1 MWRKIYNAIWADKAR
16 RAAVLTIII
25 ALIVSGT
32 ALAIL
37 NTIGKSKPAQG
48 IPDEQPLIGT
58 EVADLPQ
65 ESSRN
70 TNQETESQPADE
82 RQTEQS
88 GEQYETPEV
97 TGPSAQ
103 ETSAGGNEQSSS
115 KTADTQPATV
125 SGETV
130 SESGEVENV
139 TQETTTQ
146 ETTTQNNVEPEVRYS
161 VNFATQGGS
170 VLQTKQVERGTR
182 IKSFSTPYSEGNIFL
197 GWYYDEALTQPVKE
211 DDSVNS
217 DLTLYAAYRQAEQLQ
232 PVENIV
238 FTAAENVDG
247 DSFAITV
254 VTEDKKLDAE
264 GVRAALDVKNLTDP
278 GQTDIVRVT
287 GADGEY
293 VITGIT
299 PEIENNSSMAVPG
312 FEDGCT
318 YRITLTDSRLNFKN
332 QPDTVREYNFTTA
345 KKEVLNV
352 SLNSDIVYIPI
363 SDLKNITNAGD
374 SVETL
379 SIALYQADKD
389 GVLGPAELTQ
399 GQFDYSR
406 EILNVGD
413 VISIY
418 AGLRPDLRT
427 LDTPDEQNGDIAY
440 VEITGKNGNRYSY
453 KNAAPEDVIFTPDI
467 LPVSAAFLGNAGEG
481 SMTVDNRV
489 LDYSPDVYANVGLDS
504 RTTVD
509 IGDYVA
515 FYSGIFGISE
525 GENAAQIGS
534 YGLVTAVTK
543 NDNGTTTIGYRAVG
557 FDEVIAA
564 MDIYTSEQMSGAEMI
579 EDVDTASIERAIE
592 KQAVESGFAD
602 EAAQYLASLALATD
616 NFTRLKD
623 NMNLE
628 DYKVILEDGSTI
640 SPEELQLMS
649 SDISVECKLED
660 GYPKATISTTPK
672 NLSQAEGSAA
682 RDKGLS
688 VELEVQAKITMGKK
702 GSDNQVEITVS
713 GKFTEEVGLDLG
725 VSSRAVWKVWGIFPY
740 IAEYRVTANIDVLN
754 YTGIEVSAVMVTNSS
769 DDNDDE
775 DKGGFNTALDIAD
788 QIKELIEQAKDDG
801 EDDDSEENANK
812 LVKRYSDMMD
822 EESDWIKIFEQ
833 NIINQEKLLPPCL
846 PIIAVSIDVDFV
858 VKVDACVAVGFDF
871 DYITGKRYTYT
882 IDVFAGKVYNDTVQL
897 IEDAYEFDFYVMG
910 RLAVRAGLEFE
921 FKVGVFSTKLAS
933 VGFVAEAGAYTK
945 LWGYFYYELKYT
957 QSLGKSQQYS
967 GALLIDVGAYLDV
980 ALKAQA
986 LNDRY
991 TAMYTLINKEW
1002 PLWSVGNRDSI
1013 LDFTTAQEDMP
1024 YMKMKQHVRS
1034 VVVPDSV
1041 FDLTYLDLVEGG
1053 EAHAVYEDYYNPT
1066 KPAGGRNRNNFD
1078 IVMTNDKFS
1087 YDPQTNTITVTP
1099 DKEDKRLEGEMI
1111 ITWNRYP
1118 LAFSSKPIQRRL
1130 SLYWDNLRDGYVIVP
1145 YTNGGTYINII
1156 NAAFEKKI
1164 DKPADPVRMGYDFAG
1179 WYQDEELNQVYEF
1192 PELMPAQDTNIF
1204 AKWTPSVNTA
1214 YRVEHYKEQIASGEY
1229 ELADSERL
1237 TGTTDSY
1244 VTPAVKTYEG
1254 YTSPAAQEIR
1264 IEADGSTVLRYYYPL
1279 EWHTVTFNEG
1289 EAGDTS
1295 VSYELKYGAAIVPP
1309 MVAADGYTFTGWDN
1323 EVASAMG
1330 TEDIVYTAQW
1340 SRNPHTQYRVEYY
1353 VQDTDGTYRLKSS
1366 FTAQGYTGSPITAD
1380 SLRKTPLEGKT
1391 TADKLFTVDSG
1402 IVFSNMTVLG
1412 EECDTAGV
1420 APDGKMIIKVNYRR
1434 ERYSYTFDY
1443 GYDDKAVTADTCY
1456 EGTINVPENVARDGY
1471 IFGGWSLDGKK
1482 AVKVNTVMGKEDIVY
1497 HALWTP
1503 VTYTVHFDGNSEYA
1517 EGEME
1522 DIPLTYDE
1530 AVTLPA
1536 NKFSRENY
1544 VFGGWSLTKAGEV
1557 RYTDSESVKN
1567 ISKLEGSTMT
1577 LYAVWIPEEYKISY
1591 ENLYDGVSTNAA
1603 SYNIESETIILRAA
1617 VRTGYVFEGWYDN
1630 AGLTGDKVDR
1640 IEHGSIGN
1648 RTFYADWSPAK
1659 DTRYRVEHYLQQ
1671 LDGSYVLDRT
1681 DELTGVTE
1689 DIVTPQTH
1697 DYAGF
1702 TAPEQ
1707 RTLEITADGN
1717 AVLRYDYT
1725 RNTYTLTF
1733 DATEGTLEGNDT
1745 ITALYGADITPPS
1758 AYREGYGFAGWYDG
1772 DVRFDVRT
1780 MPSKDMKLTAA
1791 WKAGEYGYT
1800 VNYYHQ
1806 NVDGSDKYTLAASL
1820 NETAPMDSEVEAPLK
1835 SFEGFTAVGEAKTIT
1850 ICTDE
1855 SKNVVDYYYTRNQ
1868 YTLSWDFAGG
1878 AADNYTSGTLY
1889 YGTKINAPVPVKEGY
1904 SYEWSRELFADMPAE
1919 NLEYT
1924 AIWKADSYILTLDV
1938 NGGSLPADAA
1948 LSKNVVFDEVY
1959 GELPQ
1964 PSKRGYAFD
1973 GWFTKPQPASDE
1985 VVQITADTVVKTAQN
2000 HVLYAHYTPI
2010 EYKLVYSNVDGAE
2023 NGNPA
2028 SYNITTGRIELKPAK
2043 KTGFTFEGWYYDKE
2057 CAGEQVEVIAAAGIG
2072 DRELYAKWR
2081 EHSYKV
2087 VFHSNNGGDTTDGQ
2101 SFTYTESKALKQN
2114 SFTKEEYNFTGWS
2127 LKAGQEAKYTD
2138 GEVVSQLVPDDNGII
2153 HLYAVW
2159 TPVRYRIIYVNMD
2172 GAQNAA
2178 GNPDSF
2184 TVEDDFLTLYEPTK
2198 AGYTFE
2204 GWYTDDIYN
2213 NKVTAPI
2220 KLRVGYEPTFYAKW
2234 SVNSYVIT
2242 FDSCKGDSVPTETL
2256 DMVYDTAK
2264 NLPLISDMEGFV
2276 RPGYTFN
2283 GWALEKGGEPVY
2295 SDGDT
2300 VKNLVE
2306 SGNINLY
2313 AVWTLNVFSISYD
2326 AGTGAVS
2333 NDNPASYSIEDNDVI
2348 LIAPTA
2354 KEGYKFLGWYEG
2366 DVLVSE
2372 IVKGTQKD
2380 YNLTAKWGHGGIF
2393 TLSYEGEE
2401 AVTLQNGST
2410 GAKLTYKVTRT
2421 LPEGTQAI
2429 SNPIYVYYRTVN
2441 GTAYGSTVDIDIALD
2456 KYHFKHVGGEN
2467 VYLTFGPE
2475 DMEQTF
2481 NVEEWGAETAADAAA
2496 SFNANNTDRYY
2507 DVELYKI
2514 VDTVGKYPGELGDT
2528 KSLRRTI
2535 GAMSQYNAVD
2545 MYNKWY
2551 TYVHRT
2557 GDPTISQKDQKTVD
2571 YSKGPKINF
2580 ASLHAAL
2587 ANAGVDTITR
2597 NYVKNVATQAGF
2609 YITADLQDIEDSW
2622 CWLRLY
2628 SAGTGYFGEFAFD
2641 ICAGD
2646 WQLDVAF
2653 PFTGGSQGNIAFK
2666 YGKGGWTKNN
2676 YGTSYKGDVVVSGS
2690 PTYAKISVNDSV
2702 QLEAAAAGKGENK
2715 WQLGTVDAHYKV
2727 LDTKAP
2733 SQVGISSLA
2742 LSQYK
2747 AGEQISITV
2756 IYDEV
2761 IGSVQNVGLNAIAG
2775 LPIDNIQYTDGVGT
2789 NALTFTATITE
2800 DFEVTPDFNNDIKA
2814 LKPVTGTVSDIL
2826 GNHN

>member
-37 NTIGKSKPAQG
+37 NTIGKSRPAQG
-48 IPDEQPLIGT
+48 APDEQPLIGT

-65 ESSRN
+65 ESGKN
-70 TNQETESQPADE
+70 TGSETESQPADE

-97 TGPSAQ
+97 TEPSEQ
-103 ETSAGGNEQSSS
+103 ETPAGGNEQSSS

-130 SESGEVENV
+130 SESGEAENA
-139 TQETTTQ
+139 TQ

-238 FTAAENVDG
+238 FAAAENVDG

-363 SDLKNITNAGD
+363 SDLKNITNDGD

-389 GVLGPAELTQ
+389 GVLDPAELTQ

-406 EILNVGD
+406 KSLNVGD

-467 LPVSAAFLGNAGEG
+467 LPVSAAFLDNAGEG
-481 SMTVDNRV
+481 SMTIDNRV

-579 EDVDTASIERAIE
+579 EGVDTASIERAIE

-725 VSSRAVWKVWGIFPY
+725 VSSKAVWKVWGIFPY

-788 QIKELIEQAKDDG
+788 QIKELIEQARDDG
-801 EDDDSEENANK
+801 EAEDSEENANK

-1053 EAHAVYEDYYNPT
+1053 EAHAVYEDYYDPT

-1179 WYQDEELNQVYEF
+1179 WYEDEELNQVYEF

-1229 ELADSERL
+1229 ELADSEKL

-1295 VSYELKYGAAIVPP
+1295 VSYELKYGAEIVPP

-1330 TEDIVYTAQW
+1330 TEDVVYTAQW

-1353 VQDTDGTYRLKSS
+1353 VQDTDGAYRLKSS
-1366 FTAQGYTGSPITAD
+1366 FTAQGYTGSSITAD
-1380 SLRKTPLEGKT
+1380 SLRKTPLEGET
-1391 TADKLFTVDSG
+1391 TADKLFTVDGG

-1412 EECDTAGV
+1412 EECDTASV
-1420 APDGKMIIKVNYRR
+1420 APDGSMV
-1434 ERYSYTFDY
+1434 
-1443 GYDDKAVTADTCY
+1443 
-1456 EGTINVPENVARDGY
+1456 
-1471 IFGGWSLDGKK
+1471 
-1482 AVKVNTVMGKEDIVY
+1482 
-1497 HALWTP
+1497 
-1503 VTYTVHFDGNSEYA
+1503 
-1517 EGEME
+1517 
-1522 DIPLTYDE
+1522 
-1530 AVTLPA
+1530 
-1536 NKFSRENY
+1536 
-1544 VFGGWSLTKAGEV
+1544 
-1557 RYTDSESVKN
+1557 
-1567 ISKLEGSTMT
+1567 T

-1591 ENLYDGVSTNAA
+1591 ENLYDGASTNAA

-1630 AGLTGDKVDR
+1630 AELTGDRVDR

-1659 DTRYRVEHYLQQ
+1659 DTGYRVEHYLQQ

-1806 NVDGSDKYTLAASL
+1806 NVDGSDGYTLAASL

-1904 SYEWSRELFADMPAE
+1904 SYEWSRELFTDMPAE

-1948 LSKNVVFDEVY
+1948 LSKTVVFDEVY

-2204 GWYTDDIYN
+2204 GWYTDDTYN

-2276 RPGYTFN
+2276 RLGYTFN
-2283 GWALEKGGEPVY
+2283 GWALEKDGEPVY
-2295 SDGDT
+2295 SDGAT

-2326 AGTGAVS
+2326 SGTGAVS

-2401 AVTLQNGST
+2401 AVTLQNGSA

-2481 NVEEWGAETAADAAA
+2481 NVEEWGAETTADIVAG
-2496 SFNANNTDRYY
+2496 FQIGGTDRYY
-2507 DVELYKI
+2507 DVELYKSL
-2514 VDTVGKYPGELGDT
+2514 DTVAGYSGTFGDVR
-2528 KSLRRTI
+2528 SLRRKIKAINANTI
-2535 GAMSQYNAVD
+2535 TND

-2551 TYVHRT
+2551 SYTFLTGEHKVTDKGYDNNPSFTFKTLSEILNDNGFSSETQKYITNTATNMGFKMTADIIENDDGYIYLRFYREYPFQYQAQYRGDIKDKGWRT
-2557 GDPTISQKDQKTVD
+2557 GIEFPRTT
-2571 YSKGPKINF
+2571 SKQNGVQFDFGHEHTYNTW
-2580 ASLHAAL
+2580 SLAYDSGTYAKV
-2587 ANAGVDTITR
+2587 GVNDRLGIQLR
-2597 NYVKNVATQAGF
+2597 
-2609 YITADLQDIEDSW
+2609 ADGS
-2622 CWLRLY
+2622 
-2628 SAGTGYFGEFAFD
+2628 G
-2641 ICAGD
+2641 GD
-2646 WQLDVAF
+2646 DWR
-2653 PFTGGSQGNIAFK
+2653 I
-2666 YGKGGWTKNN
+2666 
-2676 YGTSYKGDVVVSGS
+2676 GTSYA
-2690 PTYAKISVNDSV
+2690 YYKIIDSR
-2702 QLEAAAAGKGENK
+2702 
-2715 WQLGTVDAHYKV
+2715 
-2727 LDTKAP
+2727 AP
-2733 SQVGISSLA
+2733 QQVGLA
-2742 LSQYK
+2742 NLAFGRYK
-2747 AGEQISITV
+2747 AGDTISITV

-2761 IGSVQNVGLNAIAG
+2761 IKSASGMGLSAISG
-2775 LPIDNIQYTDGVGT
+2775 LPVKDVQFAGGEGT
-2789 NALTFTATITE
+2789 NALTFTATLTA
-2800 DFEVTPDFNNDIKA
+2800 DFEATPDFNNEIKA
-2814 LKPVTGTVSDIL
+2814 LKPVVGTVYDVL

>member
-1 MWRKIYNAIWADKAR
+1 M
-16 RAAVLTIII
+16 
-25 ALIVSGT
+25 
-32 ALAIL
+32 
-37 NTIGKSKPAQG
+37 
-48 IPDEQPLIGT
+48 
-58 EVADLPQ
+58 
-65 ESSRN
+65 
-70 TNQETESQPADE
+70 
-82 RQTEQS
+82 
-88 GEQYETPEV
+88 
-97 TGPSAQ
+97 
-103 ETSAGGNEQSSS
+103 
-115 KTADTQPATV
+115 
-125 SGETV
+125 
-130 SESGEVENV
+130 
-139 TQETTTQ
+139 
-146 ETTTQNNVEPEVRYS
+146 
-161 VNFATQGGS
+161 
-170 VLQTKQVERGTR
+170 
-182 IKSFSTPYSEGNIFL
+182 
-197 GWYYDEALTQPVKE
+197 
-211 DDSVNS
+211 
-217 DLTLYAAYRQAEQLQ
+217 
-232 PVENIV
+232 
-238 FTAAENVDG
+238 
-247 DSFAITV
+247 
-254 VTEDKKLDAE
+254 
-264 GVRAALDVKNLTDP
+264 
-278 GQTDIVRVT
+278 
-287 GADGEY
+287 
-293 VITGIT
+293 
-299 PEIENNSSMAVPG
+299 
-312 FEDGCT
+312 
-318 YRITLTDSRLNFKN
+318 
-332 QPDTVREYNFTTA
+332 
-345 KKEVLNV
+345 
-352 SLNSDIVYIPI
+352 
-363 SDLKNITNAGD
+363 
-374 SVETL
+374 
-379 SIALYQADKD
+379 
-389 GVLGPAELTQ
+389 
-399 GQFDYSR
+399 
-406 EILNVGD
+406 
-413 VISIY
+413 
-418 AGLRPDLRT
+418 
-427 LDTPDEQNGDIAY
+427 
-440 VEITGKNGNRYSY
+440 
-453 KNAAPEDVIFTPDI
+453 
-467 LPVSAAFLGNAGEG
+467 
-481 SMTVDNRV
+481 
-489 LDYSPDVYANVGLDS
+489 
-504 RTTVD
+504 
-509 IGDYVA
+509 
-515 FYSGIFGISE
+515 
-525 GENAAQIGS
+525 
-534 YGLVTAVTK
+534 
-543 NDNGTTTIGYRAVG
+543 
-557 FDEVIAA
+557 
-564 MDIYTSEQMSGAEMI
+564 
-579 EDVDTASIERAIE
+579 
-592 KQAVESGFAD
+592 
-602 EAAQYLASLALATD
+602 
-616 NFTRLKD
+616 
-623 NMNLE
+623 
-628 DYKVILEDGSTI
+628 
-640 SPEELQLMS
+640 
-649 SDISVECKLED
+649 
-660 GYPKATISTTPK
+660 
-672 NLSQAEGSAA
+672 
-682 RDKGLS
+682 
-688 VELEVQAKITMGKK
+688 
-702 GSDNQVEITVS
+702 
-713 GKFTEEVGLDLG
+713 
-725 VSSRAVWKVWGIFPY
+725 
-740 IAEYRVTANIDVLN
+740 
-754 YTGIEVSAVMVTNSS
+754 
-769 DDNDDE
+769 
-775 DKGGFNTALDIAD
+775 
-788 QIKELIEQAKDDG
+788 
-801 EDDDSEENANK
+801 
-812 LVKRYSDMMD
+812 
-822 EESDWIKIFEQ
+822 
-833 NIINQEKLLPPCL
+833 
-846 PIIAVSIDVDFV
+846 
-858 VKVDACVAVGFDF
+858 
-871 DYITGKRYTYT
+871 
-882 IDVFAGKVYNDTVQL
+882 
-897 IEDAYEFDFYVMG
+897 
-910 RLAVRAGLEFE
+910 
-921 FKVGVFSTKLAS
+921 
-933 VGFVAEAGAYTK
+933 
-945 LWGYFYYELKYT
+945 
-957 QSLGKSQQYS
+957 
-967 GALLIDVGAYLDV
+967 
-980 ALKAQA
+980 
-986 LNDRY
+986 
-991 TAMYTLINKEW
+991 
-1002 PLWSVGNRDSI
+1002 
-1013 LDFTTAQEDMP
+1013 
-1024 YMKMKQHVRS
+1024 
-1034 VVVPDSV
+1034 
-1041 FDLTYLDLVEGG
+1041 
-1053 EAHAVYEDYYNPT
+1053 
-1066 KPAGGRNRNNFD
+1066 
-1078 IVMTNDKFS
+1078 
-1087 YDPQTNTITVTP
+1087 
-1099 DKEDKRLEGEMI
+1099 
-1111 ITWNRYP
+1111 
-1118 LAFSSKPIQRRL
+1118 
-1130 SLYWDNLRDGYVIVP
+1130 
-1145 YTNGGTYINII
+1145 
-1156 NAAFEKKI
+1156 
-1164 DKPADPVRMGYDFAG
+1164 
-1179 WYQDEELNQVYEF
+1179 
-1192 PELMPAQDTNIF
+1192 
-1204 AKWTPSVNTA
+1204 
-1214 YRVEHYKEQIASGEY
+1214 
-1229 ELADSERL
+1229 
-1237 TGTTDSY
+1237 
-1244 VTPAVKTYEG
+1244 
-1254 YTSPAAQEIR
+1254 
-1264 IEADGSTVLRYYYPL
+1264 
-1279 EWHTVTFNEG
+1279 
-1289 EAGDTS
+1289 
-1295 VSYELKYGAAIVPP
+1295 
-1309 MVAADGYTFTGWDN
+1309 
-1323 EVASAMG
+1323 
-1330 TEDIVYTAQW
+1330 
-1340 SRNPHTQYRVEYY
+1340 
-1353 VQDTDGTYRLKSS
+1353 
-1366 FTAQGYTGSPITAD
+1366 
-1380 SLRKTPLEGKT
+1380 
-1391 TADKLFTVDSG
+1391 
-1402 IVFSNMTVLG
+1402 
-1412 EECDTAGV
+1412 
-1420 APDGKMIIKVNYRR
+1420 
-1434 ERYSYTFDY
+1434 
-1443 GYDDKAVTADTCY
+1443 
-1456 EGTINVPENVARDGY
+1456 ARDGY

-1820 NETAPMDSEVEAPLK
+1820 NETAPMDSYVEAPLK

-2204 GWYTDDIYN
+2204 GWYTDDTYN

-2481 NVEEWGAETAADAAA
+2481 NVEEWGAETTADIVAG
-2496 SFNANNTDRYY
+2496 FQIGGTDRYY
-2507 DVELYKI
+2507 DVELYKSL
-2514 VDTVGKYPGELGDT
+2514 DTVAGYSGTFGDVR
-2528 KSLRRTI
+2528 SLRRKIKAINANTI
-2535 GAMSQYNAVD
+2535 TND
-2545 MYNKWY
+2545 MYDKWY
-2551 TYVHRT
+2551 SYTFLTGEHKVTDKGYDNNPSFTFKTLSEILNDNGFSSETQKYITNTATNMGFKMTADVIENDDGYIYFRFYREYPFQYQAQYRGDIKDKGWRT
-2557 GDPTISQKDQKTVD
+2557 GIEFPRTT
-2571 YSKGPKINF
+2571 SKQNGVQFDFGHEHTYNTW
-2580 ASLHAAL
+2580 SLA
-2587 ANAGVDTITR
+2587 
-2597 NYVKNVATQAGF
+2597 Y
-2609 YITADLQDIEDSW
+2609 DS
-2622 CWLRLY
+2622 
-2628 SAGTGYFGEFAFD
+2628 G
-2641 ICAGD
+2641 
-2646 WQLDVAF
+2646 
-2653 PFTGGSQGNIAFK
+2653 
-2666 YGKGGWTKNN
+2666 
-2676 YGTSYKGDVVVSGS
+2676 
-2690 PTYAKISVNDSV
+2690 TYAKVGVNDRLGI
-2702 QLEAAAAGKGENK
+2702 QLRADGSGGDD
-2715 WQLGTVDAHYKV
+2715 WRIGTCYAYYKII
-2727 LDTKAP
+2727 DSRAP
-2733 SQVGISSLA
+2733 QQVGLA
-2742 LSQYK
+2742 NLAFGRYK
-2747 AGEQISITV
+2747 AGDTISITV

-2761 IGSVQNVGLNAIAG
+2761 IKSASGMGLSAISG
-2775 LPIDNIQYTDGVGT
+2775 LPVKDVQFAGGEGT
-2789 NALTFTATITE
+2789 NALTFTATLTA
-2800 DFEVTPDFNNDIKA
+2800 DFEATPDFNNEIKA
-2814 LKPVTGTVSDIL
+2814 LKPVVGTVYDVL

>member
-1 MWRKIYNAIWADKAR
+1 
-16 RAAVLTIII
+16 
-25 ALIVSGT
+25 
-32 ALAIL
+32 
-37 NTIGKSKPAQG
+37 
-48 IPDEQPLIGT
+48 
-58 EVADLPQ
+58 
-65 ESSRN
+65 
-70 TNQETESQPADE
+70 
-82 RQTEQS
+82 
-88 GEQYETPEV
+88 
-97 TGPSAQ
+97 
-103 ETSAGGNEQSSS
+103 
-115 KTADTQPATV
+115 
-125 SGETV
+125 
-130 SESGEVENV
+130 
-139 TQETTTQ
+139 
-146 ETTTQNNVEPEVRYS
+146 
-161 VNFATQGGS
+161 
-170 VLQTKQVERGTR
+170 
-182 IKSFSTPYSEGNIFL
+182 
-197 GWYYDEALTQPVKE
+197 
-211 DDSVNS
+211 
-217 DLTLYAAYRQAEQLQ
+217 
-232 PVENIV
+232 
-238 FTAAENVDG
+238 
-247 DSFAITV
+247 
-254 VTEDKKLDAE
+254 
-264 GVRAALDVKNLTDP
+264 
-278 GQTDIVRVT
+278 
-287 GADGEY
+287 
-293 VITGIT
+293 
-299 PEIENNSSMAVPG
+299 
-312 FEDGCT
+312 
-318 YRITLTDSRLNFKN
+318 
-332 QPDTVREYNFTTA
+332 
-345 KKEVLNV
+345 
-352 SLNSDIVYIPI
+352 
-363 SDLKNITNAGD
+363 
-374 SVETL
+374 
-379 SIALYQADKD
+379 
-389 GVLGPAELTQ
+389 
-399 GQFDYSR
+399 
-406 EILNVGD
+406 
-413 VISIY
+413 
-418 AGLRPDLRT
+418 
-427 LDTPDEQNGDIAY
+427 
-440 VEITGKNGNRYSY
+440 
-453 KNAAPEDVIFTPDI
+453 
-467 LPVSAAFLGNAGEG
+467 
-481 SMTVDNRV
+481 
-489 LDYSPDVYANVGLDS
+489 
-504 RTTVD
+504 
-509 IGDYVA
+509 
-515 FYSGIFGISE
+515 
-525 GENAAQIGS
+525 
-534 YGLVTAVTK
+534 
-543 NDNGTTTIGYRAVG
+543 
-557 FDEVIAA
+557 
-564 MDIYTSEQMSGAEMI
+564 
-579 EDVDTASIERAIE
+579 
-592 KQAVESGFAD
+592 
-602 EAAQYLASLALATD
+602 
-616 NFTRLKD
+616 
-623 NMNLE
+623 
-628 DYKVILEDGSTI
+628 
-640 SPEELQLMS
+640 
-649 SDISVECKLED
+649 
-660 GYPKATISTTPK
+660 
-672 NLSQAEGSAA
+672 
-682 RDKGLS
+682 
-688 VELEVQAKITMGKK
+688 
-702 GSDNQVEITVS
+702 
-713 GKFTEEVGLDLG
+713 
-725 VSSRAVWKVWGIFPY
+725 
-740 IAEYRVTANIDVLN
+740 
-754 YTGIEVSAVMVTNSS
+754 
-769 DDNDDE
+769 
-775 DKGGFNTALDIAD
+775 
-788 QIKELIEQAKDDG
+788 
-801 EDDDSEENANK
+801 
-812 LVKRYSDMMD
+812 
-822 EESDWIKIFEQ
+822 
-833 NIINQEKLLPPCL
+833 
-846 PIIAVSIDVDFV
+846 
-858 VKVDACVAVGFDF
+858 
-871 DYITGKRYTYT
+871 
-882 IDVFAGKVYNDTVQL
+882 
-897 IEDAYEFDFYVMG
+897 
-910 RLAVRAGLEFE
+910 
-921 FKVGVFSTKLAS
+921 
-933 VGFVAEAGAYTK
+933 
-945 LWGYFYYELKYT
+945 
-957 QSLGKSQQYS
+957 
-967 GALLIDVGAYLDV
+967 
-980 ALKAQA
+980 
-986 LNDRY
+986 
-991 TAMYTLINKEW
+991 
-1002 PLWSVGNRDSI
+1002 
-1013 LDFTTAQEDMP
+1013 
-1024 YMKMKQHVRS
+1024 
-1034 VVVPDSV
+1034 
-1041 FDLTYLDLVEGG
+1041 
-1053 EAHAVYEDYYNPT
+1053 
-1066 KPAGGRNRNNFD
+1066 
-1078 IVMTNDKFS
+1078 
-1087 YDPQTNTITVTP
+1087 
-1099 DKEDKRLEGEMI
+1099 
-1111 ITWNRYP
+1111 
-1118 LAFSSKPIQRRL
+1118 
-1130 SLYWDNLRDGYVIVP
+1130 
-1145 YTNGGTYINII
+1145 
-1156 NAAFEKKI
+1156 
-1164 DKPADPVRMGYDFAG
+1164 
-1179 WYQDEELNQVYEF
+1179 
-1192 PELMPAQDTNIF
+1192 
-1204 AKWTPSVNTA
+1204 
-1214 YRVEHYKEQIASGEY
+1214 
-1229 ELADSERL
+1229 
-1237 TGTTDSY
+1237 
-1244 VTPAVKTYEG
+1244 
-1254 YTSPAAQEIR
+1254 
-1264 IEADGSTVLRYYYPL
+1264 
-1279 EWHTVTFNEG
+1279 
-1289 EAGDTS
+1289 
-1295 VSYELKYGAAIVPP
+1295 
-1309 MVAADGYTFTGWDN
+1309 
-1323 EVASAMG
+1323 
-1330 TEDIVYTAQW
+1330 
-1340 SRNPHTQYRVEYY
+1340 
-1353 VQDTDGTYRLKSS
+1353 
-1366 FTAQGYTGSPITAD
+1366 
-1380 SLRKTPLEGKT
+1380 
-1391 TADKLFTVDSG
+1391 
-1402 IVFSNMTVLG
+1402 
-1412 EECDTAGV
+1412 
-1420 APDGKMIIKVNYRR
+1420 
-1434 ERYSYTFDY
+1434 
-1443 GYDDKAVTADTCY
+1443 
-1456 EGTINVPENVARDGY
+1456 
-1471 IFGGWSLDGKK
+1471 
-1482 AVKVNTVMGKEDIVY
+1482 
-1497 HALWTP
+1497 
-1503 VTYTVHFDGNSEYA
+1503 
-1517 EGEME
+1517 ME

-1820 NETAPMDSEVEAPLK
+1820 NETAPMDSYVEAPLK

-2204 GWYTDDIYN
+2204 GWYTDDTYN

-2283 GWALEKGGEPVY
+2283 GWALEKDGEPVY
-2295 SDGDT
+2295 SDGAT

-2354 KEGYKFLGWYEG
+2354 KEGYNFLGWYEG

-2481 NVEEWGAETAADAAA
+2481 NVEEWGAETTADIVAG
-2496 SFNANNTDRYY
+2496 FQIGGTDRYY
-2507 DVELYKI
+2507 DVELYKSL
-2514 VDTVGKYPGELGDT
+2514 DTVAGYSGTFGDVR
-2528 KSLRRTI
+2528 SLRRKIKAINANTI
-2535 GAMSQYNAVD
+2535 TND
-2545 MYNKWY
+2545 MYDKWY
-2551 TYVHRT
+2551 SYTFLTGEHKVTDKGYDNNPSFTFKTLSEILNDNGFSSETQKYITNTATNMGFKMTADVIENDDGYIYFRFYREYPFQYQAQYRGDIKDKGWRT
-2557 GDPTISQKDQKTVD
+2557 GIEFPRTT
-2571 YSKGPKINF
+2571 SKQNGVQFDFGHEHTYNTW
-2580 ASLHAAL
+2580 SLA
-2587 ANAGVDTITR
+2587 
-2597 NYVKNVATQAGF
+2597 Y
-2609 YITADLQDIEDSW
+2609 DS
-2622 CWLRLY
+2622 
-2628 SAGTGYFGEFAFD
+2628 G
-2641 ICAGD
+2641 
-2646 WQLDVAF
+2646 
-2653 PFTGGSQGNIAFK
+2653 
-2666 YGKGGWTKNN
+2666 
-2676 YGTSYKGDVVVSGS
+2676 
-2690 PTYAKISVNDSV
+2690 TYAKVGVNDRLGI
-2702 QLEAAAAGKGENK
+2702 QLRADGSGGDD
-2715 WQLGTVDAHYKV
+2715 WRIGTCYAYYKII
-2727 LDTKAP
+2727 DSRAP
-2733 SQVGISSLA
+2733 QQVGLA
-2742 LSQYK
+2742 NLAFGRYK
-2747 AGEQISITV
+2747 AGDTISITV

-2761 IGSVQNVGLNAIAG
+2761 IKSASGMGLSAISG
-2775 LPIDNIQYTDGVGT
+2775 LPVKDVQFAGGEGT
-2789 NALTFTATITE
+2789 NALTFTATLTA
-2800 DFEVTPDFNNDIKA
+2800 DFEATPDFNNEIKA
-2814 LKPVTGTVSDIL
+2814 LKPVVGTVYDVL

>member
-37 NTIGKSKPAQG
+37 NTIGKSRPAQG
-48 IPDEQPLIGT
+48 APDEQPLIGT

-65 ESSRN
+65 ESGQN
-70 TNQETESQPADE
+70 TGSETESQPADE

-115 KTADTQPATV
+115 KTADTQLATV

-130 SESGEVENV
+130 SESGEAENV
-139 TQETTTQ
+139 TQ

-161 VNFATQGGS
+161 VSFATQGGS

-238 FTAAENVDG
+238 FAAAENVDG

-379 SIALYQADKD
+379 SIALYKADKD

-406 EILNVGD
+406 ESLNVGD

-467 LPVSAAFLGNAGEG
+467 LPVSAAFLDNAGEG
-481 SMTVDNRV
+481 SMTIDNRV

-534 YGLVTAVTK
+534 YGLVTAVAE

-557 FDEVIAA
+557 FEEVIAA

-579 EDVDTASIERAIE
+579 EGVDVASIERAIE
-592 KQAVESGFAD
+592 KQAAESGFAD

-788 QIKELIEQAKDDG
+788 QIKELIEQARDDG
-801 EDDDSEENANK
+801 EAEDSEENANK

-1053 EAHAVYEDYYNPT
+1053 EAHAVYEDYYDPT

-1179 WYQDEELNQVYEF
+1179 WYEDEELNQVYEF

-1264 IEADGSTVLRYYYPL
+1264 IEADGSTVIRYYYPL

-1295 VSYELKYGAAIVPP
+1295 VNYELKYGAAIVPP
-1309 MVAADGYTFTGWDN
+1309 MVAADGYTFTGWDK

-1330 TEDIVYTAQW
+1330 TEDVVYTAQW
-1340 SRNPHTQYRVEYY
+1340 SRNPDTQYRVEYY
-1353 VQDTDGTYRLKSS
+1353 VRDTDGTYRLKSS
-1366 FTAQGYTGSPITAD
+1366 FTAQGYTGSSITAD
-1380 SLRKTPLEGKT
+1380 SLRKTPLEGET
-1391 TADKLFTVDSG
+1391 TADKLFTVDGG
-1402 IVFSNMTVLG
+1402 IVFGNMTVLG

-1420 APDGKMIIKVNYRR
+1420 APNGKMIIKVNYRR

-1482 AVKVNTVMGKEDIVY
+1482 AVEVNTVMGKEDIVY

-1567 ISKLEGSTMT
+1567 ISKADGSTVT

-1591 ENLYDGVSTNAA
+1591 ENLHDGVSTNAA
-1603 SYNIESETIILRAA
+1603 SYNIESETIILKAA

-1630 AGLTGDKVDR
+1630 AELTGDRVDR

-1659 DTRYRVEHYLQQ
+1659 DTGYRVEHYLQQ
-1671 LDGSYVLDRT
+1671 LDGSYALDRT
-1681 DELTGVTE
+1681 DVLTGATE

-1733 DATEGTLEGNDT
+1733 DATEGTLEGNVT

-1758 AYREGYGFAGWYDG
+1758 AYRGGYGFAGWYDG

-1806 NVDGSDKYTLAASL
+1806 NVDGSDQYTLAASL
-1820 NETAPMDSEVEAPLK
+1820 NETAPMDSYVEAPLK

-2114 SFTKEEYNFTGWS
+2114 SFSKPEYNFTGWS

-2159 TPVRYRIIYVNMD
+2159 TPVRYSIIYVNMD

-2204 GWYTDDIYN
+2204 GWYTDDTYN

-2283 GWALEKGGEPVY
+2283 GWALENDGEPVY
-2295 SDGDT
+2295 SDGAT

-2326 AGTGAVS
+2326 SGTGAVS

-2366 DVLVSE
+2366 DVPVSE

-2401 AVTLQNGST
+2401 AVTLKNGST

-2467 VYLTFGPE
+2467 VYLTFRPD

-2641 ICAGD
+2641 ICAGG

-2666 YGKGGWTKNN
+2666 YGKGDWTTNN
-2676 YGTSYKGDVVVSGS
+2676 YGTSYKGNVVVSGS

-2715 WQLGTVDAHYKV
+2715 WQIGTVDAHYKV